1 MKKFYSFL
9 FLILLSNLFITQIQA
24 QTTNSIPYIEV
35 TGVKELEIVPDEIF
49 IQFTLKERYEGKTK
63 ITIDQQ
69 KKKLFDLLKRVKI
82 NLKNLS
88 LANANAGYVPI
99 KKRKKDVLSSEDYIL
114 KVSTVKE
121 ISEVWNVLDNIEA
134 EKAYISKISH
144 SHIEDFQ
151 NQVKINAVKNAKEKA
166 VNLLGAIGEKIGKV
180 LFVQEQTHSF
190 PSYRTL
196 NTRLFTKSSTESDNI
211 SVNKPEIS
219 FQKIKLRYSV
229 LARFSIKPQLSTDN
243 EKE

>member
-1 MKKFYSFL
+1 MKKFHL
-9 FLILLSNLFITQIQA
+9 FLLLIFFSNLCPSQIQA

-49 IQFTLKERYEGKTK
+49 IQFTLKERYDGKTK

-69 KKKLFDLLKRVKI
+69 KKKLFDLLKK
-82 NLKNLS
+82 NKTDLKNLS

-114 KVSTVKE
+114 KVSTVKD
-121 ISEVWNVLDNIEA
+121 ISEVWNILDNVEA

-144 SHIEDFQ
+144 SNIEEIQ
-151 NQVKINAVKNAKEKA
+151 NQVKIDAVKNAKEKA
-166 VNLLGAIGEKIGKV
+166 VNLLGAIGEKTGKV
-180 LFVQEQTHSF
+180 LYIQEQNNYS

-196 NTRLFTKSSTESDNI
+196 NTRLLTKSSAESNNI
-211 SVNKPEIS
+211 ATSEPEIS

-229 LARFSIKPQLSTDN
+229 LVRFAIDQK
-243 EKE
+243 K

>member
-1 MKKFYSFL
+1 MKNFHSFL
-9 FLILLSNLFITQIQA
+9 LLLFFSNLCITQIQA

-69 KKKLFDLLKRVKI
+69 KKKLFYLLKKTKI
-82 NLKNLS
+82 DLKNLS
-88 LANANAGYVPI
+88 LTNANAGYVPVR
-99 KKRKKDVLSSEDYIL
+99 KRKKDVLSSEDYIL
-114 KVSTVKE
+114 KVGTVKE
-121 ISEVWNVLDNIEA
+121 ISEVWNILDNVGA

-144 SHIEDFQ
+144 SNIENFQ
-151 NQVKINAVKNAKEKA
+151 NQVKIDAVKNAKEKA
-166 VNLLGAIGEKIGKV
+166 VNLLGAIGEKIGNV
-180 LFVQEQTHSF
+180 LYIQEQNHYN

-196 NTRLFTKSSTESDNI
+196 NTRLLTKSSAESENI
-211 SVNKPEIS
+211 DTSEPEIS

-229 LARFSIKPQLSTDN
+229 LTRFSIKPQSSIN
-243 EKE
+243 KEK